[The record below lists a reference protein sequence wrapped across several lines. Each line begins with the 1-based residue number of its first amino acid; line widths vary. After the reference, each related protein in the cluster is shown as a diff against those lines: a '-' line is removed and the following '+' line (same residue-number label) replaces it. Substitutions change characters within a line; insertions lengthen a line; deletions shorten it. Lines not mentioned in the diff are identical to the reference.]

1 MQLSISK
8 PLGGLMIA
16 LALALLLLPSTAVA
30 HEPRQV
36 GKYNFIVGWFVEPAF
51 AGEMN
56 GLDLRITDRETEE
69 PVTDAHLT
77 LTAAVLFGGQS
88 QPLELRGI
96 HNQPGHY
103 TSDVVPTQV
112 GYYRFH
118 ITGTLGDEAVDE
130 TFDAADGHFS
140 EVDSLSAIQFPAVAA
155 APEATAPAPIDQT
168 LARAADLRAQEAA
181 QAASNAQTL
190 AIAAL
195 IVGGLG
201 LVLGVVSML
210 NSKRSD

>member
-16 LALALLLLPSTAVA
+16 LALALLLLPSAAQA

-36 GKYNFIVGWFVEPAF
+36 GKYDFVVGWFVEPAF

-69 PVTDAHLT
+69 PVTDAHQT

-118 ITGTLGDEAVDE
+118 ITGALGGEAVDE
-130 TFDAADGHFS
+130 TFDSADGHFS
-140 EVDSLSAIQFPAVAA
+140 EVESLSAIQFPAVATA
-155 APEATAPAPIDQT
+155 SEATAPAPADQT
-168 LARAADLRAQEAA
+168 LARAADLRAQTAAEAA
-181 QAASNAQTL
+181 STAQTL

>member
-16 LALALLLLPSTAVA
+16 LALALLLLPSAAQA

-36 GKYNFIVGWFVEPAF
+36 GKYDFVVGWFVEPAF
-51 AGEMN
+51 AGEKN
-56 GLDLRITDRETEE
+56 GLDLRITDRETKE
-69 PVTDAHLT
+69 PVTDAQQSLE
-77 LTAAVLFGGQS
+77 AMVLFGGQS
-88 QPLELRGI
+88 QPLELRGV

-118 ITGTLGDEAVDE
+118 ITGALGGEAVDE
-130 TFDAADGHFS
+130 TFDSADGHFS
-140 EVDSLSAIQFPAVAA
+140 EVESLSAIQFPAVATA
-155 APEATAPAPIDQT
+155 SEATAPAPADQT
-168 LARAADLRAQEAA
+168 LARAADLRAQTAEEAA
-181 QAASNAQTL
+181 STAQTL

>member
-16 LALALLLLPSTAVA
+16 LALALLLLPSAAVA

-36 GKYNFIVGWFVEPAF
+36 GKYDFVVGWLVEPAF
-51 AGEMN
+51 AGEKN

-69 PVTDAHLT
+69 PVTDAQQT
-77 LTAAVLFGGQS
+77 LTATALFGGQS

-103 TSDVVPTQV
+103 TSDVVPTQA

-118 ITGTLGDEAVDE
+118 ITGALGGEAVDE
-130 TFDAADGHFS
+130 TFDSADGHFS
-140 EVDSLSAIQFPAVAA
+140 EVESLSAIQFPAVATA
-155 APEATAPAPIDQT
+155 SEATAPAPADQT
-168 LARAADLRAQEAA
+168 LARGADLRAQAAAEAA
-181 QAASNAQTL
+181 STAQTL

>member
-36 GKYNFIVGWFVEPAF
+36 GKYDFVVGWFVEPAF
-51 AGEMN
+51 AGEKN
-56 GLDLRITDRETEE
+56 GLDLRITDRATKE
-69 PVTDAHLT
+69 PVTDAQQT
-77 LTAAVLFGGQS
+77 LEAAVLFGGQS
-88 QPLELRGI
+88 RPLELRGV

-112 GYYRFH
+112 GHYRFH
-118 ITGTLGDEAVDE
+118 ITGALGGEAVDQ
-130 TFDAADGHFS
+130 TFDSADGGFG
-140 EVDSLSAIQFPAVAA
+140 EVESLSGIQFPAVAA
-155 APEATAPAPIDQT
+155 ASEATAPAPADQA
-168 LARAADLRAQEAA
+168 LARAADLRAQAAAEAA
-181 QAASNAQTL
+181 STALTL
-190 AIAAL
+190 AIAAVS
-195 IVGGLG
+195 VGGLG
-201 LVLGVVSML
+201 LVLGVVSMV